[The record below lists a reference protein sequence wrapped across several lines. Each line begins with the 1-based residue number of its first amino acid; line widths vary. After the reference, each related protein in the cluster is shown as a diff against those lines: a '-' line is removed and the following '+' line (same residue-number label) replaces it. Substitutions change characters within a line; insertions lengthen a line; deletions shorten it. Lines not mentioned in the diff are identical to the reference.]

1 MTGTVNPECLGENK
15 VPATTPTN
23 HNSLD
28 LFLKNSTHSDP
39 FPPPTI
45 VNSKNN
51 SNHEIPP
58 PPNSSSLESA
68 EISVFPNCNLSST
81 LSQPPPRY
89 SQTGNRSDN
98 IECIPNP
105 NPTPIDPN
113 FIESIMVV
121 TAPTNNSITSPPP
134 STEYLK
140 TVVIDTE
147 ETARPSLSGITS
159 PSQHHHQPT
168 SPRFSITTIEDSQL
182 PLNEP
187 STPTE
192 PIPVIYH
199 RSSVVASPQSTIVT
213 QSVPNHHMTPI
224 FPQTSPPPPPVVQ
237 AAVLPLVTSLTEPIT
252 EPMTTMSIQ
261 EDEESHPLP
270 RKADPERVLEYG
282 GPNNRYAKV
291 PLLCLL
297 YYV

>member
-1 MTGTVNPECLGENK
+1 MCPTAVVTGKVNQGCLGKDK
-15 VPATTPTN
+15 VSAVTPPN
-23 HNSLD
+23 DSLD
-28 LFLKNSTHSDP
+28 LFLKNSTHSDS
-39 FPPPTI
+39 PPLTLL
-45 VNSKNN
+45 NSKNGLDN
-51 SNHEIPP
+51 ETPP
-58 PPNSSSLESA
+58 SNSSSLESA
-68 EISVFPNCNLSST
+68 EISVFPNCNLSTSP
-81 LSQPPPRY
+81 SQPPCRY
-89 SQTGNRSDN
+89 SQPGNRSDN
-98 IECIPNP
+98 IDCISNSSSSPV
-105 NPTPIDPN
+105 DPN
-113 FIESIMVV
+113 FIEAIMVV
-121 TAPTNNSITSPPP
+121 TAPTNNSVTSPPA
-134 STEYLK
+134 STEHLK

-147 ETARPSLSGITS
+147 ETTRPLLSVITS
-159 PSQHHHQPT
+159 PSQHQPT

-213 QSVPNHHMTPI
+213 QSVPNHVTSLL
-224 FPQTSPPPPPVVQ
+224 PQTSPPPPPVVQ
-237 AAVLPLVTSLTEPIT
+237 AAVLPSVTSLTEPIT

-291 PLLCLL
+291 YLIFIL
-297 YYV
+297 